1 MPSLLRGLS
10 IRRCSAMYRSSL
22 PGHGLRSGGYMAAI
36 KKQGQAQS
44 AKIKVSMPLRNP
56 AMLQAGLGRMVGGWD
71 PNSCGDCNMSGRKAR
86 PT

>member
-36 KKQGQAQS
+36 KKQGQAL
-44 AKIKVSMPLRNP
+44 KDL
-56 AMLQAGLGRMVGGWD
+56 
-71 PNSCGDCNMSGRKAR
+71 
-86 PT
+86 

>member
-36 KKQGQAQS
+36 KKQGQALS
-44 AKIKVSMPLRNP
+44 AKSRYPRFLRNP
-56 AMLQAGLGRMVGGWD
+56 L
-71 PNSCGDCNMSGRKAR
+71 CFK
-86 PT
+86 